1 MIGGGLISAGV
12 VGLDPFER
20 TLLIDFQNENGSF
33 IASTVITLASKLGKY
48 RIFKFEMAYTIDS
61 PQTGRVLVRDPSP
74 AFPGDLHLSSVD
86 VRLEP

>member
-1 MIGGGLISAGV
+1 
-12 VGLDPFER
+12 
-20 TLLIDFQNENGSF
+20 SF

-61 PQTGRVLVRDPSP
+61 PQAGRELIHDPSP
-74 AFPGDLHLSSVD
+74 AFPGDLHFSSME